1 MLNYKNKIAMKITII
16 SKLAL
21 AFVLTFSLVSF
32 TADKKESMK
41 KVEAA
46 RRDGFDASLFQLTNT
61 HKVKL
66 AVDKGNDSYLR
77 VILRDDSGRTYYN
90 ELYGKGKN
98 DYRRTFD
105 LAEMNDGTYHF
116 ELFYKDHKL
125 TKTVQLDTSKDRVIS
140 LQ

>member
-32 TADKKESMK
+32 TADKKEAMEK
-41 KVEAA
+41 AA
-46 RRDGFDASLFQLTNT
+46 RSAGFDASLFQLNNT
-61 HKVKL
+61 QKVRL
-66 AVDKGNDSYLR
+66 AIDKGNGSHLR
-77 VILRDDSGRTYYN
+77 VILRDDAGRTYYN
-90 ELYGKGKN
+90 ELYNKGKN
-98 DYRRTFD
+98 GYRRIFD

-116 ELFYKDHKL
+116 ELYYKDYKL
-125 TKTVQLDTSKDRVIS
+125 TKTIQLDTSKDRVIS